1 VALVAVEVGLVVAV
15 AVVEHT
21 DSVVVVVVV
30 VVAVAVV
37 VVVDA
42 LLLLHDVGVPV
53 FAEIVRML
61 FVPPVK
67 AADAVVGEA
76 AVAAVDAIESAT
88 RVVPF
93 VLLPE
98 DRGVSGDLLV
108 DPFRDSFL

>member
-1 VALVAVEVGLVVAV
+1 MEVGLVVAV

-21 DSVVVVVVV
+21 DSVVVVVAI
-30 VVAVAVV
+30 AVVV

-67 AADAVVGEA
+67 AADVVVGEA

-98 DRGVSGDLLV
+98 DRDVSGDLLV
-108 DPFRDSFL
+108 DPFRYSFLL

>member
-21 DSVVVVVVV
+21 DSVVVVVVAI
-30 VVAVAVV
+30 AVVV

-67 AADAVVGEA
+67 AADVVVGEA

-108 DPFRDSFL
+108 DPFRYSFLL

>member
-1 VALVAVEVGLVVAV
+1 MEVGLVVAV

-21 DSVVVVVVV
+21 DSVVVVVVAI
-30 VVAVAVV
+30 AVVV

-67 AADAVVGEA
+67 AADVVVGEA

-108 DPFRDSFL
+108 DPFRYSFLL

>member
-30 VVAVAVV
+30 VAVAFV

-53 FAEIVRML
+53 FAGIVRM

-67 AADAVVGEA
+67 AADVVVGAA

-98 DRGVSGDLLV
+98 DRGVSDDLLV
-108 DPFRDSFL
+108 DPFRYSFLL

>member
-1 VALVAVEVGLVVAV
+1 MALVAVEVGLVVAV

-21 DSVVVVVVV
+21 DSVVVVVAI
-30 VVAVAVV
+30 AVVV

-67 AADAVVGEA
+67 AADVVVGEA

-98 DRGVSGDLLV
+98 DRDVSGDLLV
-108 DPFRDSFL
+108 DPFRYSFLL

>member
-1 VALVAVEVGLVVAV
+1 MEVGLVVAV

-21 DSVVVVVVV
+21 DSVVVV

-53 FAEIVRML
+53 FAEIVRM

-67 AADAVVGEA
+67 AADVVVGEA

-98 DRGVSGDLLV
+98 DRGVSDDLLV
-108 DPFRDSFL
+108 DPFRYSFLL

>member
-1 VALVAVEVGLVVAV
+1 MEVGLVVAV

-21 DSVVVVVVV
+21 DSVVVVVVAI
-30 VVAVAVV
+30 AVVV

-67 AADAVVGEA
+67 AADVVVGEA

-98 DRGVSGDLLV
+98 DRDVSGDLLV
-108 DPFRDSFL
+108 DPFRYSFLL

>member
-21 DSVVVVVVV
+21 DSVVVVVAI
-30 VVAVAVV
+30 AVVV

-67 AADAVVGEA
+67 AADVVVGEA

-98 DRGVSGDLLV
+98 DRDVSGDLLV
-108 DPFRDSFL
+108 YPFRYSFLL

>member
-21 DSVVVVVVV
+21 DSVVVVVVAI
-30 VVAVAVV
+30 AVVV

-67 AADAVVGEA
+67 AADVVVGEA

-98 DRGVSGDLLV
+98 DRDVSGDLLV
-108 DPFRDSFL
+108 DPFRYSFLL